1 MELTSRIN
9 VVQTVVKTYQVKINV
24 NKLNVRS
31 KPNTNSVIITQLEK
45 NKIYTIVEE
54 REGWGK
60 LKSGIGWINLQYTQ
74 KI

>member
-24 NKLNVRS
+24 NKLNIRS

-74 KI
+74 EV

>member
-74 KI
+74 KV

>member
-9 VVQTVVKTYQVKINV
+9 VVQTVVKTYQIKINV